1 MAFCNSAAQADGGV
15 RLTLQ
20 EHLLEAFEAYVGQ
33 KESLNAIRER
43 FPSLA
48 GKVLL
53 AQMEWEK
60 YFDAAEENLEKRL
73 EGIFQSRWPDFKR
86 STVSTAKK
94 MLGDRMASAT
104 VAEAQAYLDDIP
116 KRAKGE
122 LDPVMRDMLLASHP
136 EYIQR
141 PEVEF
146 SRGYTATYS
155 TQGHPKSNGVK
166 MVLKLPMSWARQ
178 EGDRPHIVQKWKS
191 DAGHGKDEIMII
203 ISDLAEMEPDAKI
216 RELYSKEIM
225 TEAGIRELLDG
236 VGELVRFKAGTIEG
250 IPLGICEYFRDSE
263 RLDVSFSLR
272 GQWYYFIHKNSWV
285 ILQLSTV
292 ETTKEGSQ
300 LALDARL
307 DKFKTL
313 MKMVVNSVVL
323 HTKQ

>member
-1 MAFCNSAAQADGGV
+1 M

-20 EHLLEAFEAYVGQ
+20 EHLLEAFEANIGQ

-53 AQMEWEK
+53 AQMTWEK
-60 YFDAAEENLEKRL
+60 YFAAAEENLEKRL
-73 EGIFQSRWPDFKR
+73 EGIFQNRWPDFKR
-86 STVSTAKK
+86 STVSMAKK
-94 MLGDRMASAT
+94 MLGERMASAT

-116 KRAKGE
+116 KRVKGE
-122 LDPVMRDMLLASHP
+122 LVPVMRDMLLASHP

-146 SRGYTATYS
+146 SRGYTTTYS
-155 TQGHPKSNGVK
+155 TQGHPKSNGVQ
-166 MVLKLPMSWARQ
+166 MMLKLPMSWARQ

-203 ISDLAEMEPDAKI
+203 ISDLAEMEPDLAK
-216 RELYSKEIM
+216 RAQASKEIM
-225 TEAGIRELLDG
+225 TEQGARDLLNE
-236 VGELVRFKAGTIEG
+236 VGEFVRFKTGTIEG

-263 RLDVSFSLR
+263 RVDLRFSLR
-272 GQWYYFIHKNSWV
+272 GQWYYFIHQNSFV
-285 ILQLSTV
+285 IIQLSTV
-292 ETTKEGSQ
+292 EMTEEGSQ
-300 LALDARL
+300 AALGPRLA
-307 DKFKTL
+307 KFETL
-313 MKMVVNSVVL
+313 MKLVVNSIVL